1 MRGKRSRTSS
11 EASSSSSQPVKK
23 LIKPSVTAEDE
34 SKLSRIKPVSTAST
48 SAVANGSEV
57 KSEVKSQSY
66 NDEEKFRK
74 ACRTIQSLFEQMK
87 ALKEQDIEKTVSFI
101 CL

>member
-1 MRGKRSRTSS
+1 
-11 EASSSSSQPVKK
+11 VKK

-57 KSEVKSQSY
+57 KSEVKGQSY
-66 NDEEKFRK
+66 KDEEKFRK

>member
-1 MRGKRSRTSS
+1 
-11 EASSSSSQPVKK
+11 VKK
-23 LIKPSVTAEDE
+23 LIKPSVTSAEDE

-57 KSEVKSQSY
+57 KSEVESQSY

-87 ALKEQDIEKTVSFI
+87 ALKEQDVEKTVSFI